1 MKYVIPIAIAAP
13 IAMAQKRTNLQPAQR
28 SLFGGIPNCLKIVL
42 LPTIAIT
49 IVAMIQK
56 IMANFA

>member
-1 MKYVIPIAIAAP
+1 MRYVIPVEIATP
-13 IAMAQKRTNLQPAQR
+13 NAMAVNRTILQPAQR

-42 LPTIAIT
+42 LPTIAIM

-56 IMANFA
+56 VMANFE